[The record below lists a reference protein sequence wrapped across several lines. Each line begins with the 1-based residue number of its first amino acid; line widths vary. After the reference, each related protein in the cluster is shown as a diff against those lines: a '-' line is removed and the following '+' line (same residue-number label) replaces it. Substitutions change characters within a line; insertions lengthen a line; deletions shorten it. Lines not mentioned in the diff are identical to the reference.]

1 MDYNK
6 LIELRGKI
14 SVRMTELLSKDD
26 FECSIRYLTGI
37 HEYLFKGVYTGNGHF
52 RKYNLNKD
60 EDILNNETVD
70 YPDYHTLPSFL
81 KFAFNDE
88 LKIDYS
94 KLSDREKIVNI
105 AKFSAEI
112 WQIHPFMEGNTRT
125 TCIFMEKYLNSMGY
139 KVNND
144 LFKEH
149 AEYFRNTLVRASYHN
164 EELNIKK
171 DLNPLINFLMDV
183 IMNKE
188 IIYEDLYIKELFN
201 KKTKKRK

>member
-1 MDYNK
+1 MDYNR
-6 LIELRGKI
+6 LLELRAKI
-14 SVRMTELLSKDD
+14 STRMGELLANDE
-26 FECSIRYLTGI
+26 FELSIRYFMGI
-37 HEYLFKGVYTGNGHF
+37 HEYLFKGIYTGNGHF

-60 EDILNNETVD
+60 EDILNGETVD
-70 YPDYHTLPSFL
+70 YPDYHTVPSFF

-88 LKIDYS
+88 LKVDYS
-94 KLSDREKIVNI
+94 KLSRDEIIRNV

-125 TCIFMEKYLNSMGY
+125 TCIFTEKYLNSLGY
-139 KVNND
+139 KVHND

-171 DLNPLINFLMDV
+171 DLRPLINFLTDV
-183 IMNKE
+183 IMKKE
-188 IIYEDLYIKELFN
+188 IIYEDLYVKELFD
-201 KKTKKRK
+201 KKLKKRK